1 MLAFNWKFLVPLS
14 LVVLMVTALLSTLLR
29 GTSTWIMGLG
39 MFLSNV
45 LIAWITV
52 EILRGRSRS
61 ERERLEGPAQPVA
74 EAAQH

>member
-1 MLAFNWKFLVPLS
+1 
-14 LVVLMVTALLSTLLR
+14 MVTALLNTLLR
-29 GTSTWIMGLG
+29 GTSTWITGLS

-45 LIAWITV
+45 LIAWVTV

-61 ERERLEGPAQPVA
+61 ERERAEGPAQPVLSEAEGPVA